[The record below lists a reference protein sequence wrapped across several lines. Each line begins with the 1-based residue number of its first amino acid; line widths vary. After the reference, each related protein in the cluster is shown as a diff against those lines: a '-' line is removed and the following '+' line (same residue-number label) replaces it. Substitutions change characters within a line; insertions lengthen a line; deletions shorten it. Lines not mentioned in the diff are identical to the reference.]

1 MFPFRT
7 DSTRQK
13 GNGKKAAKQEVKKAK
28 GHQLQLADETKA
40 DKANGKVLWAVEE
53 LENKTRRLKAR

>member
-13 GNGKKAAKQEVKKAK
+13 RKRKEGRQHEVKKAK

-40 DKANGKVLWAVEE
+40 DKANEKVLWAVEE
-53 LENKTRRLKAR
+53 LENKTRQFKAR